1 MKHVR
6 STFSETI
13 GLLAEFFGDHCS
25 LSREGR
31 NKDAEHKGIG
41 LLAKLKLGVF
51 ILIAKV
57 FSGSS
62 HPDLAHKICDRFDID
77 FIIH

>member
-41 LLAKLKLGVF
+41 LLAIANIV

>member
-1 MKHVR
+1 MI
-6 STFSETI
+6 T
-13 GLLAEFFGDHCS
+13 AHCQEN
-25 LSREGR
+25 RD
-31 NKDAEHKGIG
+31 KDAEHKGIG
-41 LLAKLKLGVF
+41 LLAIPNIV